1 MFLLL
6 FSLAVIWEWL
16 TVGFRSPDGPSS
28 FSLFLPFLPS
38 LRSSHSCGATAGGTR
53 LPTSFLYEFSTKRT
67 WVYFSF
73 PPSSSGAITQHCSPN
88 HDRHEGCLLVR
99 QSQRGFAIPALLAN
113 SCGLVDGPPSLFW
126 MVILITLVSAAAV
139 LFDR

>member
-1 MFLLL
+1 MDLPPSLSFCL
-6 FSLAVIWEWL
+6 F
-16 TVGFRSPDGPSS
+16 
-28 FSLFLPFLPS
+28 FLPLEVLIVVVLQLEEQGFPHLSFMSSPQREHGFIFLP
-38 LRSSHSCGATAGGTR
+38 
-53 LPTSFLYEFSTKRT
+53 
-67 WVYFSF
+67 

-88 HDRHEGCLLVR
+88 HDRHEGCVLVR